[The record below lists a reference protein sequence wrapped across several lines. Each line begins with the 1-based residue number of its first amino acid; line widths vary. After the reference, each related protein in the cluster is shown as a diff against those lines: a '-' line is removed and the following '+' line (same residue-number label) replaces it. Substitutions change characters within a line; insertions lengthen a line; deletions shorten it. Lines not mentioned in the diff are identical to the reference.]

1 MPNTALLA
9 NDIVIAVNTVNTIKY
24 VLLIVASIGILL
36 LGMKL
41 MSDNLESAAG
51 GKMNVLLDRIGDNR
65 FAGLGIGAAVTAV
78 IQSSAATTVMVI
90 GLLNAGIMTLFQA
103 TTIILGANIGM
114 RL

>member
-65 FAGLGIGAAVTAV
+65 FAGLGIGATVTAV
-78 IQSSAATTVMVI
+78 IQSS
-90 GLLNAGIMTLFQA
+90 G
-103 TTIILGANIGM
+103 
-114 RL
+114 